1 MANDEI
7 ESGKSLSETTA
18 RLTQRV
24 ACAGCAAKLGQASLN
39 AAVQG
44 LFANVPRDP
53 NVLVGFGTLD
63 DAEVYRLNAELALV
77 QTTDFF
83 PPMVDDPYLFGEIA
97 AANALSDVYAMGGQP
112 LTALNITCFP
122 SQLDPQILNAIL
134 RGGLA
139 KCREA
144 GVALL
149 GGHTV
154 DDPEIK
160 FGLAVTGMIDPKKI
174 WTNAGAQVG
183 DALVLTKPVGVG
195 TITTGIKQGSASE
208 VSVEAAIDSMRTLNR
223 AARDAV
229 ASVGPHAC
237 TDVTGFSFLGH
248 LYQMLRASGV
258 AARVYSER
266 IPLLPG
272 ALELSRQGVAPGGTQ
287 RNRDYTGPHVS
298 FGKGIEPALADLLF
312 DPQTSG
318 GLLASVAGNQGEPLV
333 LTLAAAGLTA
343 AIVGEVT
350 EPSDGHILVA

>member
-1 MANDEI
+1 M
-7 ESGKSLSETTA
+7 SEPV
-18 RLTQRV
+18 RLTQMV

-39 AAVQG
+39 AAVHG
-44 LFANVPRDP
+44 LFADVPRDP

-63 DAEVYRLNAELALV
+63 DAGVYRLSDGLALV

-97 AANALSDVYAMGGQP
+97 AANALSDVYAMGGLP

-122 SQLDPQILNAIL
+122 SNLDPQILSGIL
-134 RGGLA
+134 RGGLT

-160 FGLAVTGMIDPKKI
+160 FGLAVTGTVDPERI
-174 WTNAGAQVG
+174 WTNAGARVG
-183 DALVLTKPVGVG
+183 DALVLTKPLGVGV
-195 TITTGIKQGSASE
+195 ITTAIKQGIAPE
-208 VSVEAAIDSMRTLNR
+208 ELLEAAITSMRTLNR

-229 ASVGPHAC
+229 AAIGPHAC

-248 LYQMLRASGV
+248 LYQMLRASGMS
-258 AARVYSER
+258 AQVYSMN

-272 ALELSRQGVAPGGTQ
+272 ALDLARQGIAPGGTR

-298 FGKGIEPALADLLF
+298 FGNEVETALANVLF

-318 GLLASVAGNQGEPLV
+318 GLLVSVAGDKKDAL
-333 LTLAAAGLTA
+333 LAALRTAGLPGA
-343 AIVGEVT
+343 MVGEVT
-350 EPSDGHILVA
+350 RPSLGHVSVV